1 MAKRVTFVN
10 TNQIKPAIAPIAF
23 DYLSAPM
30 ERAGFELDLLDLCFS
45 DDCEAAIAAHCRTA
59 APAYWGV
66 TLRNTD
72 DVYFSSG
79 YSFLDRIR
87 DIVAMLRRVR
97 AVPVVMGGAGYSVMP
112 EKLLAYLDAD
122 FGIVRE
128 GEFSFPELLTCL
140 EEGRSFTHIPGL
152 VYRDAAGVHATPL
165 APNTCGPLA
174 KIGPHKRELVDNPH
188 YFAKG
193 GQIGI
198 ETKRGCNRSCIY
210 CVEPL
215 IKGRTVRMREPDDVV
230 AEMAS
235 LVEQGV
241 NVFHINDSEFNLSVA
256 HPLAL
261 CAAIVRHGLAGK
273 IQWYA
278 YGMPKPFPDEL
289 AAAMKAAG
297 CVGMNFG
304 VDSAS
309 ETMLKILRRTFS
321 AADIEH
327 AVKTAKRHGLEH
339 IIELLFGAPGET
351 RETARETIE
360 FIKRVDPERVSVT
373 VGLRIFPGTELE
385 QMIREEG
392 LNVAN
397 PNLHGQIEGNDDLLH
412 PVFYLPT
419 ALGPEPQKFIA
430 DLIGNDRRFFGTNT
444 SLFNYNAN
452 DALVEAIAQGERG
465 AYWSILN
472 RIEKR
477 FEAAHHNGHGGHCAS
492 AHGGE
497 PEWAPIARVLSTQ
510 EESMLSDDSP
520 PEPYRIKMVEPI
532 RLIDREQ
539 RQARLAAAG
548 YNVFRLEADDVY
560 IDLMTDS
567 GTSAM
572 SANQWAGIMTGD
584 ESYAGSRSFT
594 KLTQS
599 VRDMLGFEYV
609 LPTHQ
614 GRPAEHFLFRTLV
627 RPGQVVPFNAPFDST
642 EAHVSIAGG
651 TAIPCVGDI
660 GYQPAVEHPFKG
672 DVDVQKLRN
681 VIESE
686 GRDNVPLIMV
696 SLTNNAGGGQ
706 PVSMANLR
714 AVRALAD
721 EFAIPVYFDAAR
733 CAENAYFIQQRESGY
748 ASRSVADILKEQ
760 FSYAE
765 GCTFSCKKDALVNI
779 GGLLATRSRTLY
791 EQVVPLLV
799 LHEGFVTYGGM
810 AGRDLEALSIGLR
823 EMVDDDYLQ
832 HRVRQVER
840 LGDRLLAGGVPILRP
855 TGGHAVYVDAAAFL
869 PHLPRSEFP
878 AEALAAEL
886 YLEGGVRAVGLGSLA
901 FLKEDPS
908 TGTASPPRLELLRLA
923 IPRRVY
929 TDSHLGAVAAALIRV
944 YHRRAAIPG
953 MRIVSAPPMLK
964 HFTAVLAPIEVRD
977 EVLAE
982 SGEVMV

>member
-1 MAKRVTFVN
+1 
-10 TNQIKPAIAPIAF
+10 
-23 DYLSAPM
+23 
-30 ERAGFELDLLDLCFS
+30 
-45 DDCEAAIAAHCRTA
+45 
-59 APAYWGV
+59 
-66 TLRNTD
+66 
-72 DVYFSSG
+72 
-79 YSFLDRIR
+79 
-87 DIVAMLRRVR
+87 
-97 AVPVVMGGAGYSVMP
+97 
-112 EKLLAYLDAD
+112 
-122 FGIVRE
+122 
-128 GEFSFPELLTCL
+128 
-140 EEGRSFTHIPGL
+140 
-152 VYRDAAGVHATPL
+152 
-165 APNTCGPLA
+165 
-174 KIGPHKRELVDNPH
+174 
-188 YFAKG
+188 
-193 GQIGI
+193 
-198 ETKRGCNRSCIY
+198 
-210 CVEPL
+210 
-215 IKGRTVRMREPDDVV
+215 
-230 AEMAS
+230 
-235 LVEQGV
+235 
-241 NVFHINDSEFNLSVA
+241 
-256 HPLAL
+256 
-261 CAAIVRHGLAGK
+261 
-273 IQWYA
+273 
-278 YGMPKPFPDEL
+278 
-289 AAAMKAAG
+289 
-297 CVGMNFG
+297 
-304 VDSAS
+304 
-309 ETMLKILRRTFS
+309 
-321 AADIEH
+321 
-327 AVKTAKRHGLEH
+327 
-339 IIELLFGAPGET
+339 
-351 RETARETIE
+351 
-360 FIKRVDPERVSVT
+360 
-373 VGLRIFPGTELE
+373 
-385 QMIREEG
+385 
-392 LNVAN
+392 
-397 PNLHGQIEGNDDLLH
+397 
-412 PVFYLPT
+412 VFYLPT
-419 ALGPEPQKFIA
+419 AMGPDPQKFIA

-477 FEAAHHNGHGGHCAS
+477 LEAAHNGRTCHNAS
-492 AHGGE
+492 TDGGE
-497 PEWAPIARVLSTQ
+497 PEWAPIAVLPIEQSLTRRAIPETVSRPMARVLSIQ
-510 EESMLSDDSP
+510 EECMLFEDSQ

-532 RLIDREQ
+532 RLIGREQ

-627 RPGQVVPFNAPFDST
+627 HPGQVVPFNAPFDST

-651 TAIPCVGDI
+651 TAIPCVAEI

-672 DVDVQKLRN
+672 DVDVQKMRN

-748 ASRSVADILKEQ
+748 ANRSVADILKEQ

-799 LHEGFVTYGGM
+799 LYEGFVTYGGM
-810 AGRDLEALSIGLR
+810 AGRDLEALAIGLR
-823 EMVDDDYLQ
+823 EMVDDEYLQ

-908 TGTASPPRLELLRLA
+908 KGAVSPPRLELLRLA

-929 TDSHLGAVAAALIRV
+929 TDSHLAAVAATLIRV
-944 YHRRAAIPG
+944 YERRDAIRG

-964 HFTAVLAPIEVRD
+964 HFTAVLAPIEARD
-977 EVLAE
+977 EMLAE
-982 SGEVMV
+982 PREAMV